1 MGVLLCRGVI
11 WLGSLPWPCGVVS
24 QYVATCTDG
33 GDTPG
38 LAGWAIA
45 LLVLAPIV
53 TLAIGGGF
61 YYLHRKSRAEMKEI
75 LRMYQTLPGAND
87 NDNDNDDDVG
97 MEPNAVNL
105 QLRPLGSAPSAPT
118 ATSAPVW
125 KA

>member
-1 MGVLLCRGVI
+1 M

-24 QYVATCTDG
+24 QYVASCIEG
-33 GDTPG
+33 GDTPAPEDGG

-75 LRMYQTLPGAND
+75 LRMYQTLPGSND
-87 NDNDNDDDVG
+87 HNDDDVG
-97 MEPNAVNL
+97 MEPNVMNL
-105 QLRPLGSAPSAPT
+105 QLRPLGSAPSAPA
-118 ATSAPVW
+118 ATSAPVS